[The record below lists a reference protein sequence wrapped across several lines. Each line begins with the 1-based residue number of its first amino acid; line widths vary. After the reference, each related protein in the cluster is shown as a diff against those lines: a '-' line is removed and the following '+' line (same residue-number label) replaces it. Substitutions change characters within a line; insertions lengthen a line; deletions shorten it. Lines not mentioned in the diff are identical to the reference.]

1 MIYLVVLLVV
11 IALYLLTF
19 YNKLKRSQIQIR
31 ASVQEIGNQLKRQ
44 ANLIPNL
51 IDSAKGY
58 MKHEK
63 DIFTQLT
70 NARKNIDE
78 AVATNDLKK
87 IDKSQNTI
95 TKALESLRII
105 VESNPQ
111 IQASGLIGNL
121 MDELR
126 DTADKLM
133 YSRRTL
139 IDLSADYNTSIVT
152 IPGVWVASL
161 FGFKEE
167 KGLVVSTDSSQLEV
181 TQKEMENPKVSL

>member
-19 YNKLKRSQIQIR
+19 YNKLKRFQIQIG

-51 IDSAKGY
+51 IDSVKGY
-58 MKHEK
+58 MTHEK

-70 NARKNIDE
+70 DARKNIDE

-87 IDKSQNTI
+87 IDKAQNTV

-111 IQASGLIGNL
+111 IQASSLVGNL

-139 IDLSADYNTSIVT
+139 IDLSADYNTTIVT
-152 IPGVWVASL
+152 IPGVWVAPI

-167 KGLVVSTDSSQLEV
+167 KGLIVAADSSQLEV
-181 TQKEMENPKVSL
+181 SSKEMENPKVNL